1 MKVSWKTM
9 KTQASNISTSTLHKE
24 KEKKVLN
31 LQLEMVK
38 IQLKN
43 EMVEDNPRQ
52 KDANKKYNFSTYKTN

>member
-24 KEKKVLN
+24 KIVLN
-31 LQLEMVK
+31 LQLKSKMVEL
-38 IQLKN
+38 QMKN
-43 EMVEDNPRQ
+43 EMVEDDPRQ

>member
-9 KTQASNISTSTLHKE
+9 KTQASNILILTLH

-31 LQLEMVK
+31 LQLEMVE